1 VYRQFDE
8 LDFDYVERGGVSEIT
23 KYDINA
29 GSAQPTAYMM
39 LNENQRDDYDDRNI
53 ESPEWLQ
60 HIYDNT
66 VAEAQDAGKIEYDG
80 KYDSRGD
87 LVLDPTPILKK
98 AATSK

>member
-1 VYRQFDE
+1 MKISVMITTT
-8 LDFDYVERGGVSEIT
+8 EIS
-23 KYDINA
+23 KV
-29 GSAQPTAYMM
+29 P
-39 LNENQRDDYDDRNI
+39 R
-53 ESPEWLQ
+53 WLQ